1 MVASEIT
8 KGKSK
13 PVSELRIN
21 RFLSQTYLVMSL
33 GLVVTAYVASLTANN
48 LNLMLRIHV
57 NPWIAFGLF
66 LLQIMVVVSIGGAAM
81 RLSPLVSGLL
91 FIFYSA
97 LTGLTLSSIFLLYTQ
112 EQIAIVFWLTAG
124 TFFLTSLFGLLTKRD
139 LSKSGSV
146 LMMLLIG
153 WTFTWFISWLF
164 PFSSFN
170 WLVSYLG
177 IAIFVGLTAHD
188 AQRLRNLG
196 EQLEEHPARNG
207 LVVIGALTLYLNF
220 INLFLLILRASSR
233 RR

>member
-1 MVASEIT
+1 MTETVLT
-8 KGKSK
+8 QGK

-21 RFLSQTYLVMSL
+21 RFLSQTYLVMAL
-33 GLVVTAYVASLTANN
+33 GLVVTGFVASLTANN
-48 LNLMLRIHV
+48 LNLVLRISL

-66 LLQIMVVVSIGGAAM
+66 LLQIMVVVSIGRMAM
-81 RLSPLVSGLL
+81 RLSALASFLL
-91 FIFYSA
+91 FILYSA
-97 LTGLTLSSIFLLYTQ
+97 LTGLTLSSIFLIYTQ

-124 TFFLTSLFGLLTKRD
+124 TFFATSLFGLLTKRD

-153 WTFTWFISWLF
+153 WTFTWLLSWLF
-164 PFSSFN
+164 PFSTFN
-170 WLVSYLG
+170 WLVTYIG

-196 EQLEEHPARNG
+196 AQIEEHPARNG
-207 LVVIGALTLYLNF
+207 LIVVGALTLYLNF
-220 INLFLLILRASSR
+220 INMFLLILRASSR

>member
-1 MVASEIT
+1 MTTSDLIGE
-8 KGKSK
+8 K
-13 PVSELRIN
+13 PISELRIN

-33 GLVVTAYVASLTANN
+33 GLMITAFVASLTANN
-48 LNLMLRIHV
+48 LNLMLRIHL

-66 LLQIMVVVSIGGAAM
+66 LLQIMVVVSIGGVAM
-81 RLSPLVSGLL
+81 RLSPLISGLL

-97 LTGLTLSSIFLLYTQ
+97 LTGLTLSSIFLLYT
-112 EQIAIVFWLTAG
+112 EEEIAIVFWLTAG
-124 TFFLTSLFGLLTKRD
+124 TFFVTSLFGLLTKRD

-196 EQLEEHPARNG
+196 EQLEGHPARNG

>member
-21 RFLSQTYLVMSL
+21 RFLSHTYLIMSL
-33 GLVVTAYVASLTANN
+33 GLVVTAFVASLTANN
-48 LNLMLRIHV
+48 LNLMLRIHL

-66 LLQIMVVVSIGGAAM
+66 LLQIMVVVSIGGVAM
-81 RLSPLVSGLL
+81 RLSPLISGLL
-91 FIFYSA
+91 FVFYSA

-112 EQIAIVFWLTAG
+112 EEIAIVFWLTAG
-124 TFFLTSLFGLLTKRD
+124 TFFITSLFGLLTKRD
-139 LSKSGSV
+139 LSSSGSV
-146 LMMLLIG
+146 LFMLLIG
-153 WTFTWFISWLF
+153 WTFTWLLSWLF

-188 AQRLRNLG
+188 TQRLKKLG
-196 EQLEEHPARNG
+196 DQLDQHPARNG
-207 LVVIGALTLYLNF
+207 LAVIGALTLYLNF

>member
-8 KGKSK
+8 NSKS
-13 PVSELRIN
+13 VSETRIN
-21 RFLSQTYLVMSL
+21 RFLSQTYLMMSL
-33 GLVVTAYVASLTANN
+33 GLLVTGFVASLTANN
-48 LNLMLRIHV
+48 LDLMLRIHL

-66 LLQIMVVVSIGGAAM
+66 LLQIMVVVSIGGVAM
-81 RLSPLVSGLL
+81 RLSGLASFLL

-97 LTGLTLSSIFLLYTQ
+97 LTGLTLSSIFLVYTQ

-124 TFFLTSLFGLLTKRD
+124 TFLLTSLFGLLTKRD

-153 WTFTWFISWLF
+153 WTFTWLLSWLF
-164 PFSSFN
+164 PLSTFN
-170 WLVSYLG
+170 WLVSYIG

-188 AQRLRNLG
+188 AQRLRTLG
-196 EQLEEHPARNG
+196 EQVEEHPARNG

>member
-1 MVASEIT
+1 MVTSEIA
-8 KGKSK
+8 KGK
-13 PVSELRIN
+13 PISELRVN
-21 RFLSQTYLVMSL
+21 RFISQTYLVMSL
-33 GLVVTAYVASLTANN
+33 GLVITGFVAFLTANN
-48 LNLMLRIHV
+48 LNLMLRIHL

-81 RLSPLVSGLL
+81 RLSAFASGLL

-112 EQIAIVFWLTAG
+112 EEIAIVFWLTAG
-124 TFFLTSLFGLLTKRD
+124 TFFMTSLFGLLTKRD

>member
-1 MVASEIT
+1 MTTAKLSRE
-8 KGKSK
+8 K
-13 PVSELRIN
+13 PISDLRIN
-21 RFLSQTYLVMSL
+21 RFLSQTYLVMAL
-33 GLVVTAYVASLTANN
+33 GLAVTGIVASLTANN
-48 LNLMLRIHV
+48 LNLVLRINL

-66 LLQIMVVVSIGGAAM
+66 LLQIMVVVSIGRMAM
-81 RLSPLVSGLL
+81 RLSALASFIL

-97 LTGLTLSSIFLLYTQ
+97 LTGLTLSSIFLIYTQ

-124 TFFLTSLFGLLTKRD
+124 TFFVTSLFGLLTKRD
-139 LSKSGSV
+139 LSQSGSV

-153 WTFTWFISWLF
+153 WTFTWFLSWLF

-188 AQRLRNLG
+188 AQRLRTLG
-196 EQLEEHPARNG
+196 EQVDEHPARNG

-220 INLFLLILRASSR
+220 INMFLLILRASSR

>member
-1 MVASEIT
+1 MTTAGLTRE
-8 KGKSK
+8 K
-13 PVSELRIN
+13 PISELRIN
-21 RFLSQTYLVMSL
+21 RFLAQTYLVMSL
-33 GLVVTAYVASLTANN
+33 GLVVTGFVASLTANN
-48 LNLMLRIHV
+48 LNLVLRINL

-66 LLQIMVVVSIGGAAM
+66 LLQIMVVVSIGGMAM
-81 RLSPLVSGLL
+81 RLSGLTSFLL

-97 LTGLTLSSIFLLYTQ
+97 LTGLTLSSIFLIYTQ

-153 WTFTWFISWLF
+153 WTFTWFLSWLF
-164 PFSSFN
+164 PLSSFN

-196 EQLEEHPARNG
+196 EQLEAHPARNG
-207 LVVIGALTLYLNF
+207 LVITGALTLYLNF

>member
-1 MVASEIT
+1 MVTTDIAN
-8 KGKSK
+8 SK
-13 PVSELRIN
+13 VVSETRIN
-21 RFLSQTYLVMSL
+21 RFLSQTYLMMSL
-33 GLVVTAYVASLTANN
+33 GLLVTGFVASLTANN
-48 LNLMLRIHV
+48 LDLMLRIHL

-66 LLQIMVVVSIGGAAM
+66 LLQILVVVSIGGVAM
-81 RLSPLVSGLL
+81 RLSGLASFLL

-97 LTGLTLSSIFLLYTQ
+97 LTGLTLSSIFLVYTQ

-124 TFFLTSLFGLLTKRD
+124 TFLLTSLFGLLTKRD

-153 WTFTWFISWLF
+153 WTFTWLLSWLF
-164 PFSSFN
+164 PLSTFN
-170 WLVSYLG
+170 WLVSYIG

-188 AQRLRNLG
+188 AQRLRTLG
-196 EQLEEHPARNG
+196 EQVEEHPARNG

>member
-1 MVASEIT
+1 MTTAKLSRE
-8 KGKSK
+8 K
-13 PVSELRIN
+13 PISDLRIN
-21 RFLSQTYLVMSL
+21 RFLSQTYLVMAL
-33 GLVVTAYVASLTANN
+33 GLAVTGIVASLTANN
-48 LNLMLRIHV
+48 LNLVLRINL

-66 LLQIMVVVSIGGAAM
+66 LLQIMVVVSIGGMAM
-81 RLSPLVSGLL
+81 RLSTVASFLL
-91 FIFYSA
+91 FLFYSA
-97 LTGLTLSSIFLLYTQ
+97 LTGLTLSSIFLIYTQ

-124 TFFLTSLFGLLTKRD
+124 TFFVTSLFGLLTKRD
-139 LSKSGSV
+139 LSQSGSV

-153 WTFTWFISWLF
+153 WTFTWFLSWLF

-188 AQRLRNLG
+188 AQRLRTLG
-196 EQLEEHPARNG
+196 EQVDEHPARNG
-207 LVVIGALTLYLNF
+207 LVVIGALTLYLSF

>member
-1 MVASEIT
+1 MTTSDLIGEKPISE
-8 KGKSK
+8 
-13 PVSELRIN
+13 PRIN
-21 RFLSQTYLVMSL
+21 QFLSQTYLVMSL
-33 GLVVTAYVASLTANN
+33 GLMITAFVASLTANN
-48 LNLMLRIHV
+48 LNLMLRIHL

-66 LLQIMVVVSIGGAAM
+66 LLQIMVVVSIGGVAM
-81 RLSPLVSGLL
+81 RLSPLISGLL

-97 LTGLTLSSIFLLYTQ
+97 LTGLTLSSIFLLYT
-112 EQIAIVFWLTAG
+112 EEEIAIVFWLTAG
-124 TFFLTSLFGLLTKRD
+124 TFFVTSLFGLLTKRD

-196 EQLEEHPARNG
+196 EQLEGHPARNG

>member
-1 MVASEIT
+1 MKTAELSR
-8 KGKSK
+8 KK
-13 PVSELRIN
+13 PISDLRIN
-21 RFLSQTYLVMSL
+21 RFLSQTYLLMSL
-33 GLVVTAYVASLTANN
+33 GLVVTGIVASLTANN
-48 LNLMLRIHV
+48 LNLVLRINL

-66 LLQIMVVVSIGGAAM
+66 LLQIMVVVSIGGMAM
-81 RLSPLVSGLL
+81 RLSAVASFLL

-97 LTGLTLSSIFLLYTQ
+97 LTGLTLSSIFLIYTQ

-139 LSKSGSV
+139 LSQSGSV

-153 WTFTWFISWLF
+153 WTFTWFLSWLF
-164 PFSSFN
+164 PLSNFN
-170 WLVSYLG
+170 WLVSYIG

-188 AQRLRNLG
+188 SQRLRKLA
-196 EQLEEHPARNG
+196 EQVEEHPARNG